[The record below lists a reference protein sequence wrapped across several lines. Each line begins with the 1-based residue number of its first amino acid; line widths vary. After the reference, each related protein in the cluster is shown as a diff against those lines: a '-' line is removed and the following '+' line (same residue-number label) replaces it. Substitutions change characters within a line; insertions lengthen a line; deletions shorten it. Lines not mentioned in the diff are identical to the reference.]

1 MNREAISPPESS
13 RNRTEKLSLTS
24 HVGNCYTF
32 GVCAFIR
39 RMSHICILV
48 HASADR
54 RTRNL
59 FEMKE
64 NMIIPMRID
73 DTHDI
78 IRSVYFNFG
87 ASQPPTRMRSANTHT
102 HNANI
107 SAVMSFHA
115 VKPNKEEMLKG
126 K

>member
-1 MNREAISPPESS
+1 
-13 RNRTEKLSLTS
+13 
-24 HVGNCYTF
+24 
-32 GVCAFIR
+32 
-39 RMSHICILV
+39 
-48 HASADR
+48 
-54 RTRNL
+54 
-59 FEMKE
+59 
-64 NMIIPMRID
+64 MRID

-126 K
+126 KWENRVVDSTQKKQLARSTCFGISIRVNVEGFLWPMQYVRMLVDRCSKLR